1 VIASVIVPIVNIS
14 HKPHLCMIR
23 RSRYLQNH
31 PGQMGFP
38 GGFVEKGETV
48 FEGALR
54 EMKEEIGI
62 GRKDFTL
69 ISKLDNQ
76 FTLNKIEVVPYIGCI
91 NSTSFHLSFSE
102 VEDIYFFSVEILL
115 RIKKDTI
122 IMKDGRTTIKYRIG
136 NTVIWGLSA
145 NIINNSI
152 SILTSIG

>member
-1 VIASVIVPIVNIS
+1 
-14 HKPHLCMIR
+14 
-23 RSRYLQNH
+23 
-31 PGQMGFP
+31 MGFP

-62 GRKDFTL
+62 GRKDFSL

-91 NSTSFHLSFSE
+91 NSTSFRLSSKE
-102 VEDIYFFSVEILL
+102 VEEIYFFSVEILL
-115 RIKKDTI
+115 RIKKDTVT
-122 IMKDGRTTIKYRIG
+122 MKDGRKTIKYRIG

-152 SILTSIG
+152 SVLTSISQIIQNRY